1 MHTSRKAQATDDLQS
16 GKARTVDSKRLPS
29 PDDLLI
35 LLTVARLGRF
45 NAVAET
51 LGTTHT
57 TISRRIL
64 ALDQQL
70 GGRTLERAP
79 HGWELTELGAQAVT
93 AAEAIEA
100 TLGALSGA
108 IRTDD
113 DSLSGLVRISTADGF
128 GALFVTPAL
137 VRLQQENPRLN
148 VEMLSA
154 TRKVSQNRSG
164 VDLEVVVGRLEV
176 TNAQPIF
183 LTNYF
188 LRLYAGRH
196 YVADRGVPAT
206 LGDVSEHGFVSYVES
221 ALQVTELGHRS
232 SQLPAP
238 KTSFQATSIFAQ
250 VEAVRR
256 GAGIGLLPNFMVAG
270 DPDFVPVLPEV
281 FQRQLPIWAVARPES
296 LRSAPVRAVI
306 EAITAEVGSRNAV
319 LAA

>member
-1 MHTSRKAQATDDLQS
+1 MDAHRSGRLHDGREKVDLN
-16 GKARTVDSKRLPS
+16 RLPS

-57 TISRRIL
+57 TISRRIM
-64 ALDQQL
+64 ALDKQL
-70 GGRTLERAP
+70 GGRTLERSP
-79 HGWELTELGAQAVT
+79 HGWELTELGSQAVA

-100 TLGALSGA
+100 TLGSLTGALSNSEH
-108 IRTDD
+108 
-113 DSLSGLVRISTADGF
+113 SLSGLVRISTSDGF
-128 GALFVTPAL
+128 GAEFATPAL
-137 VRLQQENPRLN
+137 VRLQQENPLLN

-154 TRKVSQNRSG
+154 TRKASQNRSG
-164 VDLEVVVGRLEV
+164 VDLEVVVGRMEV

-188 LRLYAGRH
+188 LRLYASPG
-196 YVADRGVPAT
+196 YVRSRGLPAA
-206 LGDVSEHGFVSYVES
+206 LDDVREHGFVSYVES
-221 ALQVTELGHRS
+221 ALQVAELGHRS

-238 KTSFQATSIFAQ
+238 KFSFQATSIFAQ

-256 GAGIGLLPNFMVAG
+256 GAGIGLLPNFMVA
-270 DPDFVPVLPEV
+270 DHPEFVPVLPEL

-296 LRSAPVRAVI
+296 LRSASVRAVVD
-306 EAITAEVGSRNAV
+306 ALKAEVSGRREI

>member
-1 MHTSRKAQATDDLQS
+1 MHTDERHRVA
-16 GKARTVDSKRLPS
+16 RLPS

-64 ALDQQL
+64 ALDKQL
-70 GGRTLERAP
+70 GGRTLERSP
-79 HGWELTELGAQAVT
+79 HGWELTELGASAVAAAERIEETLGSLAAVT
-93 AAEAIEA
+93 SQDRD
-100 TLGALSGA
+100 ALAGM
-108 IRTDD
+108 
-113 DSLSGLVRISTADGF
+113 VRISTSDGF
-128 GALFVTPAL
+128 GAEFVTPAL
-137 VRLQQENPRLN
+137 VRLQQRHPKLN

-164 VDLEVVVGRLEV
+164 VDLEVVVGRTDV
-176 TNAQPIF
+176 SNAQTIF

-188 LRLYAGRH
+188 LRLYASPAYAAR
-196 YVADRGVPAT
+196 RGLPETPDGV
-206 LGDVSEHGFVSYVES
+206 GQHGFVSYVES
-221 ALQVTELGHRS
+221 ALQVAELGHRS
-232 SQLPAP
+232 SQLPMP
-238 KTSFQATSIFAQ
+238 KSSFQATSIFAQ

-256 GAGIGLLPNFMVAG
+256 GAGIGLLPNFMVARN
-270 DPDFVPVLPEV
+270 PEFIPVLPDA

-296 LRSAPVRAVI
+296 LRSARVQAVI
-306 EAITAEVGSRNAV
+306 AALQEEVAERQDL

>member
-1 MHTSRKAQATDDLQS
+1 MDL
-16 GKARTVDSKRLPS
+16 KRLPS

-64 ALDQQL
+64 ALDKQL
-70 GGRTLERAP
+70 GGRTLERSP
-79 HGWELTELGAQAVT
+79 HGWELTELGSRAVT
-93 AAEAIEA
+93 AAEAIET
-100 TLGALSGA
+100 TLGSLSGALSAG
-108 IRTDD
+108 D

-128 GALFVTPAL
+128 GAEFVTPAL
-137 VRLQQENPRLN
+137 VRLQQDHPLLN

-164 VDLEVVVGRLEV
+164 VDLEVVVGRTDV
-176 TNAQPIF
+176 SNAQPIF
-183 LTNYF
+183 LSNYF
-188 LRLYAGRH
+188 LRLYASPR
-196 YVADRGVPAT
+196 YVQARGLPAA
-206 LGDVSEHGFVSYVES
+206 LDGVRDHGFVSYVES
-221 ALQVTELGHRS
+221 ALQVAELGHRS

-238 KTSFQATSIFAQ
+238 RSSFQATSVFAQ
-250 VEAVRR
+250 VQAVRC

-270 DPDFVPVLPEV
+270 DPDFVPVLPDL

-296 LRSAPVRAVI
+296 LRSAPVGAVI
-306 EAITAEVGSRNAV
+306 DAIKAEVGGRQEI

>member
-1 MHTSRKAQATDDLQS
+1 MHTSERHAVA
-16 GKARTVDSKRLPS
+16 RLPS

-64 ALDQQL
+64 ALDKQL
-70 GGRTLERAP
+70 GGRTLERSP
-79 HGWELTELGAQAVT
+79 HGWELTELGASAVAAAETIEETLGSLAAVT
-93 AAEAIEA
+93 
-100 TLGALSGA
+100 GQDRDALSGM
-108 IRTDD
+108 
-113 DSLSGLVRISTADGF
+113 VRISTSDGF
-128 GALFVTPAL
+128 GAEFVTPAL
-137 VRLQQENPRLN
+137 VRLQQQHPMLD

-164 VDLEVVVGRLEV
+164 VDLEVVVGRTDV
-176 TNAQPIF
+176 SNAQTIF

-188 LRLYAGRH
+188 LRLYASPA
-196 YVADRGVPAT
+196 YAASRGLPETPDGV
-206 LGDVSEHGFVSYVES
+206 GQHSFVSYVES
-221 ALQVTELGHRS
+221 ALQVAELGHRS
-232 SQLPAP
+232 SQLPMP
-238 KTSFQATSIFAQ
+238 KSSFQATSIFAQ

-270 DPDFVPVLPEV
+270 NPEFVPVLPDAFE
-281 FQRQLPIWAVARPES
+281 RQMPIWAVARPES
-296 LRSAPVRAVI
+296 LRSARVQAVI
-306 EAITAEVGSRNAV
+306 AALKEEVAERQDV